1 MFKWMNVRV
10 LFQLEPIL
18 INTKKA
24 HLLTYREASHG
35 KCRGVVL
42 GPESKSYGNYEQN

>member
-1 MFKWMNVRV
+1 MLKWINVRV

-24 HLLTYREASHG
+24 HLLTYGEASNG
-35 KCRGVVL
+35 KYIVG
-42 GPESKSYGNYEQN
+42 G